1 MTMFVH
7 SPDGTTPGATR
18 SSLPDRF
25 TRTTDGAWSIPTA
38 ETAEAFGWYEVTETA
53 RPDADPWDTV
63 TVDVVHDGD
72 RFVQRWTVAKGV
84 EPLVDPAERPDED
97 TIAASIALLTEDSV
111 GYRALLTLIVQAL
124 NIPPQHVA
132 AAQAAATQRLV
143 ALADNP
149 ALRRQMMA
157 ERIDRAEA
165 ARGR

>member
-1 MTMFVH
+1 MTLWTQ

-38 ETAEAFGWYEVTETA
+38 ETAEAFGWFPVIETDP
-53 RPDADPWDTV
+53 PDHDPWDSV
-63 TVDVVHDGD
+63 AREIVHDGE
-72 RFVQRWTVAKGV
+72 RFVTRWTVTEGV

-97 TIAASIALLTEDSV
+97 EMAASIALLTEDSV

-143 ALADNP
+143 ALADDP